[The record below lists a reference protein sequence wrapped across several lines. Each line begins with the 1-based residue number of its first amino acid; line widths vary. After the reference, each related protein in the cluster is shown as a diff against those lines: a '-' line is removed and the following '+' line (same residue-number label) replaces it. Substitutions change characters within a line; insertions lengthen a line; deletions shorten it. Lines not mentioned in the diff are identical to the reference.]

1 MGIDTNPWGLRN
13 MTRRRTIF
21 DLEEKAEEAAG
32 ALDIPKKRLG
42 RKPGRIK
49 TLTTKKR
56 KVEIVFPTEEDK
68 AKVFKKAEQLD
79 IPVSKFILAC
89 VQEKMDVAGPSS
101 KEVRRAQNRIVMLE
115 AEIEALTQEKARQ
128 TVLIERLTN
137 DLALWRT
144 REGPIA
150 ETEVE
155 DRAEV
160 INQHLV
166 VLLKE
171 RREVKGID
179 IIEFLKIDHNDRK
192 ACAALW
198 RDIEA
203 LKVAELVEP
212 TAEGFRWLGK

>member
-1 MGIDTNPWGLRN
+1 MGIEFDPWGLRKL
-13 MTRRRTIF
+13 TRNKTISN
-21 DLEEKAEEAAG
+21 LVEKAASVPNG
-32 ALDIPKKRLG
+32 PNKRLG

-56 KVEIVFPTEEDK
+56 KVEIIFPTEEDK
-68 AKVFKKAEQLD
+68 SKVFKKAEHLD
-79 IPVSKFILAC
+79 IPVSKFIMAC

-101 KEVRRAQNRIVMLE
+101 RELRKAQNRIVMLE
-115 AEIEALTQEKARQ
+115 AEIEALKQEKARQ

-144 REGPIA
+144 REGPIN

-155 DRAEV
+155 DRADV
-160 INQHLV
+160 IDQRLV
-166 VLLKE
+166 ALLKE
-171 RREVKGID
+171 KREVKGIE
-179 IIEFLKIDHNDRK
+179 IVETLQIDHNDRK